1 MRRDGQIEQKKE
13 GRKALKKELVY
24 SICSL
29 HQSSL
34 TSQSIDYLRRR
45 NAFIG
50 TPKMKVVK
58 TCNDNNEN
66 LVLTNYNDSK
76 DLDKLVCLGLIKMSC
91 YNQEESANLI
101 VRN

>member
-1 MRRDGQIEQKKE
+1 
-13 GRKALKKELVY
+13 
-24 SICSL
+24 
-29 HQSSL
+29 
-34 TSQSIDYLRRR
+34 
-45 NAFIG
+45 
-50 TPKMKVVK
+50 MKVVK

-91 YNQEESANLI
+91 YNQEERDDLI

>member
-1 MRRDGQIEQKKE
+1 
-13 GRKALKKELVY
+13 
-24 SICSL
+24 
-29 HQSSL
+29 
-34 TSQSIDYLRRR
+34 
-45 NAFIG
+45 
-50 TPKMKVVK
+50 MKVVK

-101 VRN
+101 VRNWRTDWEKNAELQWVEMKKVKIYGYWILHCNHEKLNKNRLQSN